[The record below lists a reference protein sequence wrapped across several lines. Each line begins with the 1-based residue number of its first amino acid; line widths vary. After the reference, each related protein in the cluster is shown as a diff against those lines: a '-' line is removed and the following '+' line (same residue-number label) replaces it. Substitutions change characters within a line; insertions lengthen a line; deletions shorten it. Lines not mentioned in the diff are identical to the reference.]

1 MPIHLTSRSK
11 EECQCHE
18 DAFGLSNCFEIIS
31 PLSDACCLQSYKML
45 EFRNSKRAPLTA
57 GEDGSGGFF
66 IRRVVS
72 PSSLAVR
79 GTTKKHMAR
88 WSRLPSNNK
97 ENRPPVWA
105 VRATPPKRRSPL
117 PKWYPRTPLR
127 DITAIAKVTNSIL
140 LLQCDSA
147 KPLRIAEQSR
157 SSEHSLQ
164 SVNLTT
170 AQAEQDVPL
179 STEASLAVASS
190 SSSPAIGNVAVPATI
205 LAEDDLK
212 VPASPAESSMNT
224 PSKPTDPSNAV
235 TFEKKLSSSIEQI
248 EKMVTKTMK
257 RTTKAAQRSKR
268 VIQRRTLMSL
278 R

>member
-1 MPIHLTSRSK
+1 
-11 EECQCHE
+11 
-18 DAFGLSNCFEIIS
+18 
-31 PLSDACCLQSYKML
+31 ML

-127 DITAIAKVTNSIL
+127 DITAIAKAIQRSR
-140 LLQCDSA
+140 
-147 KPLRIAEQSR
+147 LRIAEQSR